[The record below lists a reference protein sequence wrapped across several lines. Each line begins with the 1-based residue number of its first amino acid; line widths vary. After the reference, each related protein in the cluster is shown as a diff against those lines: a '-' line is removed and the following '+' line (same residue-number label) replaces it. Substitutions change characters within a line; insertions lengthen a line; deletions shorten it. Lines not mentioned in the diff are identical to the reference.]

1 MTRWLSSWQAVRTR
15 GGAVLSVLTTGAFI
29 VVLFTFTLGVSGIA
43 HAGVKAEVKVTTTNG
58 FARILITSEEEVESA
73 VRLAGGVIVITFK
86 QPIDLSVDRIST
98 EAPNFISAARRDPD
112 GRGIR
117 LALARK
123 VTVNSMAAAER
134 LFVDLL
140 PENWTG
146 VPPGLPQ
153 DVIEDLAR
161 RAREA
166 EKQLR
171 QQRQVTRSRTQ
182 LQIRV
187 RVATQPTFTRYV
199 FELPEL
205 TAVSNDRTK
214 DGLTLV
220 FAAPLKFDLADAK
233 ATLPPMVHSIDT
245 ELSSDSASIKFALD
259 GTVDIRTFREDN
271 NYVVDI
277 SDADAKES
285 RAKTPA
291 RQDDLSALIFDPASV
306 KRAPL
311 GVDPPET
318 VPAKTPQGAA
328 RDAAQ
333 PKSATHDPAPLKRH
347 APSAEKEKSINPAPP
362 EKRTEAPPATSPA
375 PAHAASASAKS
386 TPDRAVAQMPM
397 AEKAAPE
404 KPVAENPSAENSSPG
419 RSASG
424 PAATKQVSQSAATP
438 QQSAPES
445 VRAAAP
451 GDPNAPLAVRLE
463 RQGENVRLIFP
474 FGEPTPAAVFRRAD
488 MLWLVFDTTTRL
500 DLKALNADTSRTMA
514 RATATEQHNNVVV
527 RIRLERPRLA
537 SVVTE
542 GNAWVVAIGD
552 AVLDPTRPLGIAR
565 NIIGPLR
572 ASVTVPFDEPRELH
586 RISDPEIGDSL
597 LVVTA
602 LGPARG
608 FLKTQDFVEF
618 RALASTHG
626 VVMQPLADDVNAELS
641 GDKIVVSRPGGLT
654 LSATGHGG
662 GQSASA
668 LPAVFDPQLWGF
680 DRHANFIQRQIE
692 LTHAAAESPPSQ
704 RTAQR
709 LDLARF
715 YLAHDM
721 SVEAKAVLTVAINED
736 RPTAEEPTA
745 LLLHAVA
752 NILLGRTDQA
762 LKDLSNPIIGNQY
775 DAPLWRALAYA
786 RAGRWAEAR
795 AGFKTVEKALATLP
809 VELQRV
815 ALTDALR
822 AAIEVGDYNGATH
835 ELHELET
842 IGSTSE
848 MKPMLA
854 VLNGRLAQGL
864 GRTGDALAAYRTA
877 ADSPD
882 RPAAAQGR
890 LREVLLRHELGD
902 LKPDD
907 VVASLE
913 TLTTLWRGDETEIEA
928 LQLLGRL
935 YTQQRRYRDAFY
947 VMRTALAAHPNSEMT
962 RRIHDEASASFDT
975 LFLAGKGDAMP
986 AIEALS
992 LFYDFRELTPIG
1004 RRGDEM
1010 IRRMSDRLVAVDLLN
1025 QAAELLQHQVDHRLQ
1040 GAARAQVATRLAVI
1054 YMMNNKPDRAEATL
1068 RATRVSGIGN
1078 ELRDLRLM
1086 LEARAL
1092 SDIGRRDVALEVI
1105 SNISRREAARLRSD
1119 ILWAAKRFALS
1130 AEQIEFYY
1138 GERWK
1143 DFQPLT
1149 DNERADILRAAIGY
1163 ALGEDKIGIDRLKE
1177 KYAAKMSESV
1187 DRRTFEIATE
1197 PIGTNTEEFHSLAKK
1212 IAAANTLNVFLS
1224 ELRSAYPEIGALSPV
1239 EAGNR
1244 PANPTVKAVEPETP
1258 TAPLAPIAP
1267 TPGKGRT
1274 ASR

>member
-1 MTRWLSSWQAVRTR
+1 
-15 GGAVLSVLTTGAFI
+15 
-29 VVLFTFTLGVSGIA
+29 
-43 HAGVKAEVKVTTTNG
+43 
-58 FARILITSEEEVESA
+58 
-73 VRLAGGVIVITFK
+73 
-86 QPIDLSVDRIST
+86 
-98 EAPNFISAARRDPD
+98 
-112 GRGIR
+112 
-117 LALARK
+117 
-123 VTVNSMAAAER
+123 
-134 LFVDLL
+134 
-140 PENWTG
+140 
-146 VPPGLPQ
+146 
-153 DVIEDLAR
+153 
-161 RAREA
+161 
-166 EKQLR
+166 
-171 QQRQVTRSRTQ
+171 
-182 LQIRV
+182 
-187 RVATQPTFTRYV
+187 
-199 FELPEL
+199 
-205 TAVSNDRTK
+205 
-214 DGLTLV
+214 
-220 FAAPLKFDLADAK
+220 
-233 ATLPPMVHSIDT
+233 
-245 ELSSDSASIKFALD
+245 
-259 GTVDIRTFREDN
+259 
-271 NYVVDI
+271 
-277 SDADAKES
+277 
-285 RAKTPA
+285 
-291 RQDDLSALIFDPASV
+291 
-306 KRAPL
+306 
-311 GVDPPET
+311 
-318 VPAKTPQGAA
+318 
-328 RDAAQ
+328 
-333 PKSATHDPAPLKRH
+333 
-347 APSAEKEKSINPAPP
+347 
-362 EKRTEAPPATSPA
+362 
-375 PAHAASASAKS
+375 
-386 TPDRAVAQMPM
+386 
-397 AEKAAPE
+397 
-404 KPVAENPSAENSSPG
+404 
-419 RSASG
+419 
-424 PAATKQVSQSAATP
+424 
-438 QQSAPES
+438 
-445 VRAAAP
+445 
-451 GDPNAPLAVRLE
+451 
-463 RQGENVRLIFP
+463 
-474 FGEPTPAAVFRRAD
+474 
-488 MLWLVFDTTTRL
+488 
-500 DLKALNADTSRTMA
+500 
-514 RATATEQHNNVVV
+514 
-527 RIRLERPRLA
+527 
-537 SVVTE
+537 
-542 GNAWVVAIGD
+542 VAIGD

-565 NIIGPLR
+565 NIIGPSR

-586 RISDPEIGDSL
+586 RVSDPEIGDSL

-680 DRHANFIQRQIE
+680 DRHANFVQRQIE
-692 LTHAAAESPPSQ
+692 LTHAAAEAPPSQ

-736 RPTAEEPTA
+736 RPSAEEPTA

-822 AAIEVGDYNGATH
+822 AAIEVGDFNGATH

-842 IGSTSE
+842 VGSTSE

-877 ADSPD
+877 AESPD

-1054 YMMNNKPDRAEATL
+1054 YMMTGRFDEAKAEVKLA
-1068 RATRVSGIGN
+1068 
-1078 ELRDLRLM
+1078 
-1086 LEARAL
+1086 
-1092 SDIGRRDVALEVI
+1092 DIGRRDVALEVI

-1119 ILWAAKRFALS
+1119 ILWAAKRFAPA

-1177 KYAAKMSESV
+1177 KYAAKMAESV

-1197 PIGTNTEEFHSLAKK
+1197 PIGTNAEEFHSLAKK
-1212 IAAANTLNVFLS
+1212 IAAANTLNVFLIG
-1224 ELRSAYPEIGALSPV
+1224 LRSAYPEIGALSPV

-1244 PANPTVKAVEPETP
+1244 PADPAMKEAEPETP
-1258 TAPLAPIAP
+1258 TAPIAPIAP
-1267 TPGKGRT
+1267 MPGKGRT